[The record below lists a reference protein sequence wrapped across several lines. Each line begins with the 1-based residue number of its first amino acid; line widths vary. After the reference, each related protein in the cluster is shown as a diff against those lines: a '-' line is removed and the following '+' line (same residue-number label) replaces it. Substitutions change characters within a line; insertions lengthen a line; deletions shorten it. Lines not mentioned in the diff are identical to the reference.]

1 MHRFES
7 ATDSEIDAP
16 QAPPP
21 RHGARRG
28 IGLLPSLFTV
38 ANVGLGWFAIQQTAS
53 AMQSV
58 APAPFLDT
66 AAKAIG
72 WAILLD
78 GLDGRIARLANA
90 ASDFGR
96 EFDSLA
102 DVISF
107 GVAPGLLA
115 YVWGVRFVDLP
126 LASRGFHYLDHAA
139 QLIAFLFVIAGA
151 ARLARFNI
159 APADAVPSNPGKP
172 DKKYFVGM
180 PIPAAAGLIAAFV
193 HFFSSPNFVFAATN
207 PSWIWAIAWLALV
220 LGISYLMVST
230 WRFYSF
236 KDIDLRRR
244 HPFEITVALG
254 ALMAAVWYF
263 SEVTLLI
270 LAVAYLVSA
279 MVWRARHHLRPR
291 STRRYRPAPPERSS
305 GPSAS

>member
-1 MHRFES
+1 MLPPDPE
-7 ATDSEIDAP
+7 TVSEIDAP
-16 QAPPP
+16 QSPPV
-21 RHGARRG
+21 RRGARRG

-38 ANVGLGWFAIQQTAS
+38 ANVGLGWYAIQQTVS
-53 AMQSV
+53 ALQSV

-126 LASRGFHYLDHAA
+126 FASRGFHYLDHVA

-159 APADAVPSNPGKP
+159 APADVKPSNPGKP

-193 HFFSSPNFVFAATN
+193 HFFSSPGFMFTATN
-207 PSWIWAIAWLALV
+207 PSWLFAILWLAFV
-220 LGISYLMVST
+220 LAISYLMVST

-263 SEVTLLI
+263 SEVTLLA
-270 LAVAYLVSA
+270 LAVTYLVSA
-279 MVWRARHHLRPR
+279 IVWRARHHLRPR
-291 STRRYRPAPPERSS
+291 SVRAYRPAETAQSS
-305 GPSAS
+305 DQPS

>member
-1 MHRFES
+1 MRLFES

-291 STRRYRPAPPERSS
+291 STRSYRPAPPERSS
-305 GPSAS
+305 GQSAS